1 MTRMSNDII
10 LSLYQ
15 RPEMVFSAVQIG
27 MLFPELTPSEI
38 RQRMF
43 RYVQAGK
50 ILNPRKGFYAKPN
63 FTTEELACLVYKP
76 AYLSLEYV
84 LQRAGVIFQYDS
96 AITLVSYRTR
106 ALEINDSQVV
116 YRQIK
121 GEILSCTK
129 GIINRGN
136 LNIATPERALLDMLY
151 LFPNYYFDHVDKL
164 NQQLIEELLDL
175 YSCARLTE
183 RVHKIFANG
192 YK

>member
-1 MTRMSNDII
+1 MSNDI
-10 LSLYQ
+10 LLTLYQ

-27 MLFPELTPSEI
+27 LLFPELTNSQI

-76 AYLSLEYV
+76 TYISLEYV

-96 AITLVSYRTR
+96 AITMVSYRTR
-106 ALEINDSQVV
+106 AMELHGAQVV

-121 GEILSCTK
+121 GEVLACTK
-129 GIINRGN
+129 GITNTGN
-136 LNIATPERALLDMLY
+136 INIATPERALLDMLY
-151 LFPNYYFDHVDKL
+151 LFPNYYFDHVGKL
-164 NQQLIEELLDL
+164 NRELIDELLPI
-175 YSCARLTE
+175 YQCATLTE
-183 RVHKIFANG
+183 RVKKIFSDG